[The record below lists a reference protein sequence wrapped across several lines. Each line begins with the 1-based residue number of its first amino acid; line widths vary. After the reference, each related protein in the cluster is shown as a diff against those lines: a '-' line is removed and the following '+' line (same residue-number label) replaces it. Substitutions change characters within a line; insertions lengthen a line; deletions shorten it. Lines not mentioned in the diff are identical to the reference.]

1 MTIGKQWEIQVEF
14 FFFFNRKRPG
24 ITFFFVNSG
33 WGFDDILPYFMKSE
47 DNLQINEVDPQYH
60 RTGGLLPVS
69 KFPYHPP
76 LSYAI
81 LRAATELGEFN

>member
-1 MTIGKQWEIQVEF
+1 MG
-14 FFFFNRKRPG
+14 NP
-24 ITFFFVNSG
+24 G
-33 WGFDDILPYFMKSE
+33 WGYDDILPYFLKSE
-47 DNLQINEVDPQYH
+47 DNQQLNEVDSQYH
-60 RTGGLLPVS
+60 RSGGMLPVG